1 MDLIKFEEIKSE
13 DSVNDILKGTFNLE
27 LPISGGWGY
36 SNLDMVE
43 ILDNTIPKEQL
54 QYMFGTARSTIE
66 MNLTQPKENRYA
78 GINLKEISR
87 EDEIM
92 QNKSISKVKYEITAI
107 LEDIYNDFISEYKE
121 NHGKVDFDIAS
132 HFKQRDEKS
141 IKLEKIIY
149 FETKL

>member
-1 MDLIKFEEIKSE
+1 MIKFEEIKSD

-36 SNLDMVE
+36 SELEMVE
-43 ILDNTIPKEQL
+43 ILNNSVPKEQL

-66 MNLTQPKENRYA
+66 MSLTQPKENRYA

-87 EDEIM
+87 EEEILEG
-92 QNKSISKVKYEITAI
+92 KTISKVKYEISAI
-107 LEDIYNDFISEYKE
+107 LEDIYNEFISEYKE
-121 NHGKVDFDIAS
+121 NHGKDDFDIAS

-149 FETKL
+149 FKQ